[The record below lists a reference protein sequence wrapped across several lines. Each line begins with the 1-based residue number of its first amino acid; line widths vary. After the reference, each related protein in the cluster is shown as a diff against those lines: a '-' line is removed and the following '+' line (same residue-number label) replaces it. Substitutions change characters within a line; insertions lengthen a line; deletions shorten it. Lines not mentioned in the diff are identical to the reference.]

1 MKSFPHFQFCLLLAI
16 SFTNTMAQT
25 SSDFET
31 VNITTNTLVALS
43 FIDGNKG
50 WAADDAGVLR
60 YTANAGESWSTIAT
74 GNNFLKL
81 DFIDDLNGF
90 ALTAEAAYKTTN
102 GGNLWSQLTMPGSVG
117 TTLYFFDS
125 NSGFISG
132 EEVIYRTANGGES
145 WSTISTE
152 GVSFVDFYFTSTT
165 TGVAAAYDD
174 QYQSLWRT
182 TNGGVSW
189 TNVFSQE
196 KIYFNT
202 VWFSDETTGF
212 AAGYYS
218 NAGRGK
224 LPVIYRSADG
234 GLTWKKVYRN
244 NDPGN
249 LKGQELIDIRFKN
262 ELEGIA
268 LATYSENAITH
279 DGGLTWS
286 LTYNDE
292 EDIIPS
298 CGIYKTLGG
307 VHDLFI
313 AGKNGYV
320 TKWE

>member
-1 MKSFPHFQFCLLLAI
+1 MKSALHLFFFSVLITCSILSQ
-16 SFTNTMAQT
+16 AQT
-25 SSDFET
+25 SADFET
-31 VNITTNTLVALS
+31 ESITTNTLVALS
-43 FIDGNKG
+43 FINENEG
-50 WAADDAGVLR
+50 WVIDEAGILR
-60 YTANAGESWSTIAT
+60 YTSNGGASWSIVAT
-74 GNNFLKL
+74 GYNFLKL
-81 DFIDDLNGF
+81 HFTDDLTGF

-117 TTLYFFDS
+117 TTLYFFDN

-132 EEVIYRTANGGES
+132 EEVIYKTANGGAS

-189 TNVFSQE
+189 SNVFSQE

-234 GLTWKKVYRN
+234 GLTWEKVCRN